1 MKDVDGMKKI
11 RNWIRELQN
20 KVAEEQMPPRY
31 RDFTPEQWEEER
43 TAVQKELQ
51 NLPETEGDSLED
63 IVRFLE
69 KHRDFFKALEIR
81 KRRAMRKNLHD
92 IEYKI

>member
-31 RDFTPEQWEEER
+31 RD
-43 TAVQKELQ
+43 
-51 NLPETEGDSLED
+51 LPLSSG
-63 IVRFLE
+63 
-69 KHRDFFKALEIR
+69 KK
-81 KRRAMRKNLHD
+81 KGRRAEGAAEPSGDRRRQSGGYCAVSG
-92 IEYKI
+92 ETSGFF

>member
-1 MKDVDGMKKI
+1 M
-11 RNWIRELQN
+11 
-20 KVAEEQMPPRY
+20 
-31 RDFTPEQWEEER
+31 
-43 TAVQKELQ
+43 VQKELQ

-81 KRRAMRKNLHD
+81 KRRAMK
-92 IEYKI
+92 KKFA

>member
-31 RDFTPEQWEEER
+31 RDFTPEQWEECVDVIPTMSDIAHYPYRVTRQMLEEAMEVLKER
-43 TAVQKELQ
+43 AVQ
-51 NLPETEGDSLED
+51 
-63 IVRFLE
+63 
-69 KHRDFFKALEIR
+69 
-81 KRRAMRKNLHD
+81 
-92 IEYKI
+92 

>member
-31 RDFTPEQWEEER
+31 RDFTPEQW
-43 TAVQKELQ
+43 
-51 NLPETEGDSLED
+51 D
-63 IVRFLE
+63 E
-69 KHRDFFKALEIR
+69 KYRE
-81 KRRAMRKNLHD
+81 
-92 IEYKI
+92 

>member
-43 TAVQKELQ
+43 AGSAEGAAEPSGDRRRQSGGYCAV
-51 NLPETEGDSLED
+51 
-63 IVRFLE
+63 LE
-69 KHRDFFKALEIR
+69 KHRDFFKWRWKFA
-81 KRRAMRKNLHD
+81 KGVQ
-92 IEYKI
+92 

>member
-43 TAVQKELQ
+43 AAVQKELQ
-51 NLPETEGDSLED
+51 NLPE
-63 IVRFLE
+63 
-69 KHRDFFKALEIR
+69 
-81 KRRAMRKNLHD
+81 N
-92 IEYKI
+92 